1 MPRGRLKLREEPG
14 AATLISYERPDLASD
29 KESRYRLVEVPD
41 PTALRVALESVL
53 GITVVVSKSRR
64 LFIHE
69 RVRIHLD
76 RVEGLGD
83 FIEFEAVAADGEDPA
98 RFTLLLAS
106 MRESLGIRDEDLL
119 RGSYSDLLRATTAPK

>member
-1 MPRGRLKLREEPG
+1 
-14 AATLISYERPDLASD
+14 
-29 KESRYRLVEVPD
+29 
-41 PTALRVALESVL
+41 
-53 GITVVVSKSRR
+53 
-64 LFIHE
+64 
-69 RVRIHLD
+69 VRIHLD